1 MRNTRGLALLGA
13 LALSACA
20 TTPSQPPTQTQAADG
35 RCSPA
40 PAFAS
45 GGERATLW
53 LRHSA
58 EFRAASEI
66 IFRAAEAALR
76 AGLADPA
83 WTAEPAQ
90 TGDLSA
96 LPPAVVMDIDETVLD
111 NSAPQARMI
120 LEETCFE
127 EFEAVWDAWVAER
140 AAPAVPGAAAF
151 IRAARAMNDPQGRPV
166 RIFFVTNRECG
177 TRPGNDSACP
187 QQDDTAANLERLGLG
202 APTLAEDLMIKG
214 ERADWLSEKLSRRH
228 EIAKSHRIVLNVG
241 DDFGDFLADVR
252 RQTAAGRE
260 RARCAHRERWGRHWF
275 MIPNPMYGS
284 WLVTLGPDPEAALA
298 AEPPVAANCDAP

>member
-1 MRNTRGLALLGA
+1 MPVKRRFVLLAA
-13 LALSACA
+13 VALSACA
-20 TTPSQPPTQTQAADG
+20 MAPSQPAPHTQAAPG

-40 PAFAS
+40 PAFAA

-58 EFRAASEI
+58 EFRAASETL
-66 IFRAAEAALR
+66 FRAAEAALR
-76 AGLADPA
+76 AGLADSA
-83 WTAEPAQ
+83 WTAEPGQ

-120 LEETCFE
+120 LEETCIE
-127 EFEAVWDAWVAER
+127 EFRTVWDAWVAER
-140 AAPAVPGAAAF
+140 AATAVPGVATF
-151 IRAARAMNDPQGRPV
+151 IHAARAMNDPQGRPV
-166 RIFFVTNRECG
+166 RIFFVTNRECD

-187 QQDDTAANLERLGLG
+187 QQDDTAANLEALGLG

-214 ERADWLSEKLSRRH
+214 ERDDWVSEKLSRRLA
-228 EIAKSHRIVLNVG
+228 IAQSHRIVLNVG
-241 DDFGDFLADVR
+241 DDFGDFLPDVR
-252 RQTAAGRE
+252 RQTVAERE
-260 RARCAHRERWGRHWF
+260 RARCSHRERWGHQWF

-284 WLVTLGPDPEAALA
+284 WLVTLGPDAAAALA
-298 AEPPVAANCDAP
+298 AEPPVAANCDTP

>member
-1 MRNTRGLALLGA
+1 MRRARGLALLCA
-13 LALSACA
+13 LAIAACA
-20 TTPSQPPTQTQAADG
+20 TAPPQPSSPTATAG

-40 PAFAS
+40 PAFAA

-58 EFRAASEI
+58 EYSAASEI
-66 IFRAAEAALR
+66 IYRAAESALR

-127 EFEAVWDAWVAER
+127 EFDAVWDAWLAER
-140 AAPAVPGAAAF
+140 AAPAVPGAADF
-151 IRAARAMNDPQGRPV
+151 IRAARAMSDPQGRHL
-166 RIFFVTNRECG
+166 RIFFVTNRECDR
-177 TRPGNDSACP
+177 RPGNDSACP
-187 QQDDTAANLERLGLG
+187 QQDDTAANLERHGLG

-214 ERADWLSEKLSRRH
+214 ERAGWDSEKLSRRI

-241 DDFGDFLADVR
+241 DDLGDFLPDVR
-252 RQTAAGRE
+252 RQTAAERE
-260 RARCAHRERWGRHWF
+260 RARCAHRERWGREWF

-298 AEPPVAANCDAP
+298 TDPPVAANCDAL

>member
-1 MRNTRGLALLGA
+1 MRGLALLGA
-13 LALSACA
+13 LALAACA
-20 TTPSQPPTQTQAADG
+20 MVPPQPAPQTAAAAD

-40 PAFAS
+40 PAFAA

-66 IFRAAEAALR
+66 IYRAAETALR

-83 WTAEPAQ
+83 RTAEPAQ

-96 LPPAVVMDIDETVLD
+96 LPPAIVMDIDETVLD

-127 EFEAVWDAWVAER
+127 EFEAVWDAWLAER
-140 AAPAVPGAAAF
+140 AATAVPGAAAF
-151 IRAARAMNDPQGRPV
+151 IRAARTMNDSQGRHV
-166 RIFFVTNRECG
+166 RIFFVTNRECD
-177 TRPGNDSACP
+177 TRAGDDSACP

-202 APTLAEDLMIKG
+202 APTLAEDLMVKG
-214 ERADWLSEKLSRRH
+214 ERADWLSEKLSRRL

-241 DDFGDFLADVR
+241 DDLGDFLPDVR
-252 RQTAAGRE
+252 RQTAAERE
-260 RARCAHRERWGRHWF
+260 RARCAHRERWGRQWF

-284 WLVTLGPDPEAALA
+284 WLVTLGPDPAAALA
-298 AEPPVAANCDAP
+298 ADPPVAANCDTP

>member
-1 MRNTRGLALLGA
+1 MGITRGLTLLGA
-13 LALSACA
+13 LALAACA
-20 TTPSQPPTQTQAADG
+20 LAPPQPTPQVAAAAG
-35 RCSPA
+35 RCGPA
-40 PAFAS
+40 PAFAA

-58 EFRAASEI
+58 EFRAASETLY
-66 IFRAAEAALR
+66 RAAEAALR

-90 TGDLSA
+90 MGDMSK

-151 IRAARAMNDPQGRPV
+151 IRAARAMNDPEGRPV
-166 RIFFVTNRECG
+166 RLFFVTNREC
-177 TRPGNDSACP
+177 TARPGNDSACP

-202 APTLAEDLMIKG
+202 APALADDLMIKG
-214 ERADWLSEKLSRRH
+214 ERADWVSEKLSRRL

-241 DDFGDFLADVR
+241 DDFGDFLPDVR
-252 RQTAAGRE
+252 RQTAAERE
-260 RARCAHRERWGRHWF
+260 RARCVHRERWGRQWF

-284 WLVTLGPDPEAALA
+284 WLVTLGPDPAVALA
-298 AEPPVAANCDAP
+298 ADPPVAANCDTP

>member
-1 MRNTRGLALLGA
+1 MQGTRGLALLAA
-13 LALSACA
+13 LAVAACA
-20 TTPSQPPTQTQAADG
+20 TAPPHSAPQTPAAAG

-40 PAFAS
+40 PAFAA

-58 EFRAASEI
+58 EYRAASEI
-66 IFRAAEAALR
+66 IYRAAESALR
-76 AGLADPA
+76 AALADPA
-83 WTAEPAQ
+83 LTAEPEQ

-96 LPPAVVMDIDETVLD
+96 LPPAVIMDIDETVLD

-127 EFEAVWDAWVAER
+127 EFEAVWNTWLAER

-151 IRAARAMNDPQGRPV
+151 IRAAREMSDPQGRHV
-166 RIFFVTNRECG
+166 RIFFVTNRECRP
-177 TRPGNDSACP
+177 RPGNDSLCP

-202 APTLAEDLMIKG
+202 APTLAEDLLIKG
-214 ERADWLSEKLSRRH
+214 ERTGWDSEKLSRRL

-241 DDFGDFLADVR
+241 DDFGDFLPDVR
-252 RQTAAGRE
+252 RQTAAERE
-260 RARCAHRERWGRHWF
+260 RVRCVHRERWGRQWF

-298 AEPPVAANCDAP
+298 ADPPVAANCDTR

>member
-1 MRNTRGLALLGA
+1 MRRTRGLALLGSLL
-13 LALSACA
+13 LAAC
-20 TTPSQPPTQTQAADG
+20 TMPPPQPAPRTAVASG

-40 PAFAS
+40 PAFAA

-58 EFRAASEI
+58 EFRAASETI
-66 IFRAAEAALR
+66 YRAAESALR
-76 AGLADPA
+76 AGLADPS

-96 LPPAVVMDIDETVLD
+96 LPPAVVMDVDETVLD

-120 LEETCFE
+120 LEETCFD
-127 EFEAVWDAWVAER
+127 EFDAVWDAWVAER

-151 IRAARAMNDPQGRPV
+151 IRAARAMSDPQGRHV
-166 RIFFVTNRECG
+166 RIFFVTNRECAR
-177 TRPGNDSACP
+177 RPGNDSACP
-187 QQDDTAANLERLGLG
+187 QQDDTAANLERHGLG
-202 APTLAEDLMIKG
+202 AATLAEDLMVKG
-214 ERADWLSEKLSRRH
+214 ERADWVSEKHSRRLD
-228 EIAKSHRIVLNVG
+228 IATSHRIVLNVG
-241 DDFGDFLADVR
+241 DDFGDFLPDVR
-252 RQTAAGRE
+252 RQTAAERE
-260 RARCAHRERWGRHWF
+260 RARCAHQERWGRDWF

-298 AEPPVAANCDAP
+298 TGPPVAANCDAP

>member
-1 MRNTRGLALLGA
+1 LGA
-13 LALSACA
+13 LALAACA
-20 TTPSQPPTQTQAADG
+20 TAPPQPAPRTPAAAS

-40 PAFAS
+40 PAFAA

-58 EFRAASEI
+58 EYRAASETLY
-66 IFRAAEAALR
+66 RAAESALR

-120 LEETCFE
+120 LEETCFD
-127 EFEAVWDAWVAER
+127 EFDAVWDAWVAER

-151 IRAARAMNDPQGRPV
+151 IRAARAMSDPQGRPV
-166 RIFFVTNRECG
+166 RIFFVTNRECDR
-177 TRPGNDSACP
+177 RPGNDSACP
-187 QQDDTAANLERLGLG
+187 QHDDTAANLERHGLG
-202 APTLAEDLMIKG
+202 ALTLADDLMIKG
-214 ERADWLSEKLSRRH
+214 ERADWVSEKLSRRL
-228 EIAKSHRIVLNVG
+228 EIATSHRIVLNVG
-241 DDFGDFLADVR
+241 DDFGDFLPDVR
-252 RQTAAGRE
+252 RQTAAERE
-260 RARCAHRERWGRHWF
+260 RARCAHRERWGREWF

-284 WLVTLGPDPEAALA
+284 WLVTLGPDPETALA
-298 AEPPVAANCDAP
+298 ADPPVAANCDAP

>member
-1 MRNTRGLALLGA
+1 MQVTRGLALLGA
-13 LALSACA
+13 VALSACA
-20 TTPSQPPTQTQAADG
+20 TAPPQPAPQTPAASG

-40 PAFAS
+40 PAFAA

-58 EFRAASEI
+58 EFRAASESI
-66 IFRAAEAALR
+66 YRAAEAALR
-76 AGLADPA
+76 AGLTDSA

-90 TGDLSA
+90 AGDVSR

-120 LEETCFE
+120 LKETCFD
-127 EFEAVWDAWVAER
+127 EFEAVWDEWVAER
-140 AAPAVPGAAAF
+140 AATAVPGVTAF

-177 TRPGNDSACP
+177 TRPGNDSSCP
-187 QQDDTAANLERLGLG
+187 QQDDTAANLQALGLG

-214 ERADWLSEKLSRRH
+214 ERADWVSEKLSRRLA
-228 EIAKSHRIVLNVG
+228 IAKSHRIVLNVG
-241 DDFGDFLADVR
+241 DDFGDFLPDVR
-252 RQTAAGRE
+252 RQTAAERE
-260 RARCAHRERWGRHWF
+260 RARCAHRERWGRQWF

-284 WLVTLGPDPEAALA
+284 WLVTLGPDPAAALA
-298 AEPPVAANCDAP
+298 AEPPEAANCDTP

>member
-1 MRNTRGLALLGA
+1 MRGTREPAVLVALVLA
-13 LALSACA
+13 ACA
-20 TTPSQPPTQTQAADG
+20 TAPQQRASQTAAAAG

-40 PAFAS
+40 PAFAA

-58 EFRAASEI
+58 EYRAASEI
-66 IFRAAEAALR
+66 IYRSAESALR

-83 WTAEPAQ
+83 WTAEPEQ

-120 LEETCFE
+120 LQETCLE
-127 EFEAVWDAWVAER
+127 EFEADWDAWLAER
-140 AAPAVPGAAAF
+140 AAPAVPGAADF
-151 IRAARAMNDPQGRPV
+151 IRAARAMSDPQGRHV
-166 RIFFVTNRECG
+166 RIFLVTNRECG
-177 TRPGNDSACP
+177 TRPGNDSPCP

-202 APTLAEDLMIKG
+202 APTLAEDLMVKG
-214 ERADWLSEKLSRRH
+214 ERADWVSEKRSRRL

-241 DDFGDFLADVR
+241 DDFGDFLPDVR
-252 RQTAAGRE
+252 YQTAAERE
-260 RARCAHRERWGRHWF
+260 RARCVHRERWGRQWF
-275 MIPNPMYGS
+275 VIPNPMYGS

-298 AEPPVAANCDAP
+298 ADPPVAANCDTP